1 MRRRGVFP
9 ERKKARFGMTNAESA
24 SGTAP
29 LVVLDTK
36 SLPMTVFMTSSSEL
50 P

>member
-1 MRRRGVFP
+1 
-9 ERKKARFGMTNAESA
+9 MTNAESA
-24 SGTAP
+24 TETAP

-36 SLPMTVFMTSSSEL
+36 SLPMTVFMTSFSEL